1 MNTSQLIQTVF
12 AAPPQQKITALN
24 QLQDLV
30 LNFKDP
36 ADSHYQDL
44 LSSAQPYF
52 TSDQWQKIINPD
64 PEDQDLTA
72 TQQALLIP
80 GKIIAAFLSR
90 TPPNETRTIKDIVK
104 EYEVVHS
111 HIKVSPLPTMQ
122 PPTSKSPS
130 SLTPGLKKACALA
143 ALKTLKAPF
152 SKSLPKI
159 VLTRT

>member
-104 EYEVVHS
+104 EYERSQKLPSPMLTSAV
-111 HIKVSPLPTMQ
+111 IKPTTETQ
-122 PPTSKSPS
+122 PTLSLRKVARLS
-130 SLTPGLKKACALA
+130 S
-143 ALKTLKAPF
+143 LKTLKTPF